1 MHTCQLCTLPYLI
14 RLCCCCR
21 RWWKACCCC
30 CCWIICCCFFWARRV
45 TWASLDHCSGS
56 TDPGVGPGEG
66 MGPIWGVT
74 CCGGTDGA
82 GAGWLGLIIWGGWKN
97 NRHVITMI
105 NRRELITQMPLCL
118 HSLLRVFMFNSMETT
133 LPTALQYSF
142 DSPHKPYLKDY
153 STTSLSFG
161 CLFPTNYSNL
171 HILT

>member
-1 MHTCQLCTLPYLI
+1 MQPNCSISQMHTCQMCTLPYLI

-118 HSLLRVFMFNSMETT
+118 HSLLREFSC
-133 LPTALQYSF
+133 LTAWRPLCQ
-142 DSPHKPYLKDY
+142 
-153 STTSLSFG
+153 
-161 CLFPTNYSNL
+161 
-171 HILT
+171 